1 MKKLSA
7 FFNLFRVGY
16 SVIYEGGG
24 KPSGRPG
31 EGGSG
36 AGVLGVGSGGIR
48 GRERGFKGAK
58 KGREDEVGG
67 GLGTFFFCVFLLF
80 ENGGGRN
87 LKNEGR
93 RWENMTGDGRADPPL
108 SSPSFM
114 HGPILTFYATRFLTF
129 FRQTHGR

>member
-1 MKKLSA
+1 LKKLSA

-16 SVIYEGGG
+16 SVIYEGGGG

-67 GLGTFFFCVFLLF
+67 GGSGRFFLC
-80 ENGGGRN
+80 
-87 LKNEGR
+87 
-93 RWENMTGDGRADPPL
+93 
-108 SSPSFM
+108 
-114 HGPILTFYATRFLTF
+114 F
-129 FRQTHGR
+129 FALRKWWREKLEK